1 MKCYTSVATAT
12 EEWLTERPWAV
23 VTSSLPG
30 IPLDRFARAAVSVLG
45 CHEGDEGY
53 EYGHR
58 QHAGG
63 RLPGLPHRSPHPGK
77 GRSVQ
82 VRYLQGKGLNA
93 DGAKRQGNPG

>member
-12 EEWLTERPWAV
+12 EERLTERPWAL
-23 VTSSLPG
+23 VTRSLPG
-30 IPLDRFARAAVSVLG
+30 IPLDRFARAAASVLG

-63 RLPGLPHRSPHPGK
+63 RLPVAAGK
-77 GRSVQ
+77 GASPLGVPTVELYLRAARKYT
-82 VRYLQGKGLNA
+82 RYMYNDDPLK
-93 DGAKRQGNPG
+93 